1 MLVDL
6 LHRTL
11 ELPFQSEIITQP
23 YVDFLAHQYELSHNG
38 AFGVEH
44 WFRTLIN
51 GRILAEKT
59 RADIA
64 VVEHFAML
72 HDIKRQDEHR
82 DIEHGARAADFANSL
97 VGAWIH
103 LDHSQMLKLDEA
115 IRFHSMGRLSRD
127 ITVQVCWDSNRLD
140 LGRLGDKLDP
150 SYLGTRVA
158 RDPTFIKE
166 ALHRS
171 KRRFVNYDFR
181 G

>member
-6 LHRTL
+6 LDRTL
-11 ELPFQSEIITQP
+11 ELPLQSEIITQP
-23 YVDFLAHQYELSHNG
+23 YINFLAHQYELSHNG

-64 VVEHFAML
+64 VIEHFAML

-82 DIEHGARAADFANSL
+82 HIEHGARAADFANSL

-127 ITVQVCWDSNRLD
+127 ITVQVCWDSNLLD

-171 KRRFVNYDFR
+171 KRRFVHYDFR